1 MQQHWNERYSTD
13 LYIFGKD
20 PNKFFRDELDK
31 LNPGRILLVGE
42 GEGRNGVYAA
52 TKGWQVDAV
61 DFSEIAKQKALT
73 LAEEYKVTINYNI
86 SDIAEYKAA
95 PETYDAIGIIYVH
108 LDKDVRERIH
118 RDLINSLK
126 PGGTIIIEVY
136 EKDQIN
142 MSSGGPKD
150 LELLYSLEEIV
161 EDFADL
167 DFITLSK
174 ENVYLY
180 ESIRHHGDAWV
191 IRFVGRRI

>member
-1 MQQHWNERYSTD
+1 MHQHWNERYSTD

-20 PNKFFRDELDK
+20 PNKFFKDELEK
-31 LNPGRILLVGE
+31 INPGRILLLGE

-52 TKGWQVDAV
+52 SKGWQVDAV
-61 DFSEIAKQKALT
+61 DFSDIAKQKAMM
-73 LAEEYKVTINYNI
+73 LAEENKVTLNYII

-95 PETYDAIGIIYVH
+95 PETYDAVGLIFVH
-108 LDKDVRERIH
+108 LDKAVRERVH
-118 RDLINSLK
+118 SDLINSLK

-142 MSSGGPKD
+142 MNSGGPKD
-150 LELLYSLEEIV
+150 LDLLYSLEEIV

-174 ENVYLY
+174 ESLYLY
-180 ESIRHHGDAWV
+180 ESILHHGDAWV
-191 IRFVGRRI
+191 IRFVGRKI